1 MTKAVLLKFHAT
13 IFAYRFFTCF
23 GERPDISCVGQVVM
37 KKKQFFCIFICMEQ
51 IENSEF
57 WQLNIYSV
65 LQSTVILPPF
75 YSPHLMSHSLK
86 ILVYCNFQIGKHI
99 LRLKN

>member
-57 WQLNIYSV
+57 
-65 LQSTVILPPF
+65 
-75 YSPHLMSHSLK
+75 
-86 ILVYCNFQIGKHI
+86 
-99 LRLKN
+99 